1 MDYLALDGLS
11 AAVQELQSQTEV
23 AKVLSCI
30 VDAVVDA
37 GGRAL
42 VDELRVELEHA
53 LGEARGAEAEAER
66 LRDLRGAIA
75 GGSDDGGTTRR
86 GRSTGAA
93 ERQAQRQA
101 ESRAA
106 LATAVERGVL
116 AKAAP
121 FGECRLRSGQQCT
134 AIRLR
139 ATDVS
144 AGVFKAAWDA
154 ILDDLGRRNQ
164 DWVHIV

>member
-53 LGEARGAEAEAER
+53 LGEARGAEAEGE
-66 LRDLRGAIA
+66 GC
-75 GGSDDGGTTRR
+75 
-86 GRSTGAA
+86 
-93 ERQAQRQA
+93 E
-101 ESRAA
+101 
-106 LATAVERGVL
+106 
-116 AKAAP
+116 AP
-121 FGECRLRSGQQCT
+121 PPFTPVPQP
-134 AIRLR
+134 
-139 ATDVS
+139 
-144 AGVFKAAWDA
+144 
-154 ILDDLGRRNQ
+154 N
-164 DWVHIV
+164 WVGDE